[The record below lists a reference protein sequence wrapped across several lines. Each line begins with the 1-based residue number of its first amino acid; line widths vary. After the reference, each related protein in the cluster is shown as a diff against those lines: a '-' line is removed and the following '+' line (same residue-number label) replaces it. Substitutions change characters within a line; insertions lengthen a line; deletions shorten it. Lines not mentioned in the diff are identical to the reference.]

1 MPRQEFVDP
10 ALLAAVDDGGES
22 GGQIG
27 KRIDGVELS
36 GFDERAIVALF
47 SAPTSCPAKR
57 AFLPEAHRRRWP
69 EKTAHS
75 SSRSQAHHWRDC
87 LQASGNYM
95 GAVRGK

>member
-47 SAPTSCPAKR
+47 SAPTSCPAKKSVLAGSTSAPVAR
-57 AFLPEAHRRRWP
+57 ENSALF
-69 EKTAHS
+69 
-75 SSRSQAHHWRDC
+75 
-87 LQASGNYM
+87 
-95 GAVRGK
+95 V

>member
-47 SAPTSCPAKR
+47 SAPTSCPAKK
-57 AFLPEAHRRRWP
+57 E
-69 EKTAHS
+69 
-75 SSRSQAHHWRDC
+75 RSCRKHIGAGGPRKQRTLRLGPKLITGGIVSKQAGTTWA
-87 LQASGNYM
+87 Q
-95 GAVRGK
+95 